1 MTRLTESAL
10 WQPLL
15 EHAQTMRSTRMLD
28 LFAVDRDRVA
38 DFSVEAAGL
47 YLDYSKQ
54 RVSRQTLG
62 LLFELARQQDVEGW
76 RDRMFAGE
84 RINHTENRA
93 ALHVAL
99 RAPREAE
106 IEVDGVDVVPE
117 IHAVLGR
124 MADFSERVRDG
135 RWTGYSGRRITDV
148 VNIGIGGSDLG
159 PRMVCEALAAEADG
173 PRFHFI
179 ANVDATPIETLLAS
193 LDPQTTLWI
202 VVSKT
207 FTTIETMSNA
217 RLVRDWF
224 LKSGS
229 PADIPRHFAAVSTN
243 AAEVARF
250 GIAPENMFQFWDWV
264 GGRYSLWSAVGLSI
278 MVALGSSRFH
288 AMLEGARA
296 MDRHFIE
303 APLERNMPVLL
314 AVLAVWNSNFL
325 GRGSQILAA
334 YTESLARFVA
344 WAQQLELESNGK
356 GVTREGQAVDYS
368 TTPALWGDVGTN
380 SQHAFFQMLHQG
392 STVHPVDF
400 IVVVQAAHRW
410 PQQHR
415 LLVANALAQGW
426 ALMRGKSEAEVRAEL
441 VAAGFSGDALEAAV
455 PHRTFPGNRPS
466 NTLLMPQLDA
476 YHLGAL
482 LALYEHRTFVQSVL
496 WNVNAFDQW
505 GVELG
510 KRLSLRLLGQGG
522 EDPDPSTAE
531 LMRRTGLG
539 AA

>member
-1 MTRLTESAL
+1 MTRPTESAL

-15 EHAQTMRSTRMLD
+15 EHAQAMRTTRMLD
-28 LFAVDRDRVA
+28 LFAADARRVA

-54 RVSRQTLG
+54 RISRQTLG
-62 LLFELARQQDVEGW
+62 MLFELARQQDVEGW

-84 RINHTENRA
+84 RINHTESRA

-124 MADFSERVRDG
+124 MADFAERVRDG

-179 ANVDATPIETLLAS
+179 ANVDAAPIEALLAT

-217 RLVRDWF
+217 RLMRDWF
-224 LKSGS
+224 LKTASA
-229 PADIPRHFAAVSTN
+229 ADIPRHFVAVSTN
-243 AAEVARF
+243 AGEVARF

-278 MVALGSSRFH
+278 MVALGSRRFH

-334 YTESLARFVA
+334 YAESLARFVA

-392 STVHPVDF
+392 PTVHPVDF
-400 IVVVQAAHRW
+400 IVVVQAAHPW

-426 ALMRGKSEAEVRAEL
+426 ALMRGKSETEVRAEL
-441 VAAGFSGDALEAAV
+441 MAAGFGGDALEAAV

-466 NTLLMPQLDA
+466 NTLLMPRLDA

-539 AA
+539 MA